1 MFAAFGAI
9 FTAPVFE
16 PTSETFGFGGQAP
29 DDTFTAS
36 SQFEVRS
43 PTTGPVGSCVMTEA
57 PVVVHDLSKRYGSV
71 LAVDH
76 LDFEVQAGQVCGLL
90 GPNGAGKTTALR
102 MLVGLVHPSGG
113 ETRLF
118 GTRVRP
124 GTAELARV
132 GTMIEHASF
141 VPHLNGTANLRLYWE
156 AGGRPFADADADRAL
171 AVAGLGDAINRKVKT
186 YSQGMRQRLGI
197 ARSLLGN
204 PELLVFDE
212 PTNGLDPQEMRA
224 VRALIRR
231 VADEGHTVLLS
242 SHILSEIEQVCSH
255 AVVMDRGKLVAT
267 GTVAELVASG
277 ASAYVEVDDLAR
289 ARGVLR
295 ALAGVERVEDESPGL
310 VVRLAGATRP
320 EIVAALVGAGIGV
333 QTVTSRHAL
342 EDAFLGLVGEE
353 TERHVGKGA

>member
-1 MFAAFGAI
+1 MP
-9 FTAPVFE
+9 TSSTLVDAPV
-16 PTSETFGFGGQAP
+16 
-29 DDTFTAS
+29 
-36 SQFEVRS
+36 EVR
-43 PTTGPVGSCVMTEA
+43 
-57 PVVVHDLSKRYGSV
+57 DLTKRYGTV

-76 LDFEVQAGQVCGLL
+76 LAFSVGAGQVCGLL

-102 MLVGLVHPSGG
+102 MLVGLGHPNAG

-118 GTRVRP
+118 GSTVRSGCP
-124 GTAELARV
+124 ELRRV

-141 VPHLNGTANLRLYWE
+141 VPHLSGLANLRTYWE
-156 AGGRPFADADADRAL
+156 AGGDRFADADVDGAL

-197 ARSLLGN
+197 ARALLGR

-212 PTNGLDPQEMRA
+212 PTNGLDPQEMRT
-224 VRALIRR
+224 VRELLRR
-231 VADEGHTVLLS
+231 FGDEGRTVLLS
-242 SHILSEIEQVCSH
+242 SHILSEIEQICSH
-255 AVVMDRGKLVAT
+255 AVVMDRGRLVAT

-277 ASAYVEVDDLAR
+277 ASAYVEVDDTDRAR
-289 ARGVLR
+289 AVLD
-295 ALAGVERVEDESPGL
+295 ALSGVEQVVDESPGL

-320 EIVAALVGAGIGV
+320 ELVAALVHAGVGV

-342 EDAFLGLVGEE
+342 EEAFLGLVGEE

>member
-1 MFAAFGAI
+1 M
-9 FTAPVFE
+9 P
-16 PTSETFGFGGQAP
+16 
-29 DDTFTAS
+29 
-36 SQFEVRS
+36 
-43 PTTGPVGSCVMTEA
+43 EA
-57 PVVVHDLSKRYGSV
+57 PVAVRDLSKRYGSV

-76 LDFEVQAGQVCGLL
+76 LNFEVQAGQVCGLL

-113 ETRLF
+113 ETQLF
-118 GTRVRP
+118 GTKVRP
-124 GTAELARV
+124 GSPELARV

-141 VPHLNGTANLRLYWE
+141 VPHLNGVDNLRLYWE
-156 AGGRPFADADADRAL
+156 AGGRPFAEADMDQAL
-171 AVAGLGDAINRKVKT
+171 AVAGLGDAIKRRVKT

-224 VRALIRR
+224 VRGLIRR

-267 GTVAELVASG
+267 GTVADLVASG
-277 ASAYVEVDDLAR
+277 ASAYIEVDDPVR
-289 ARGVLR
+289 ARMVLT
-295 ALAGVERVEDESPGL
+295 ALAGVEAVEDEAPGL
-310 VVRLAGATRP
+310 VVRLAGANRP
-320 EIVAALVGAGIGV
+320 ELVAALVGAGIGV

-342 EDAFLGLVGEE
+342 EEAFLGLVGEE

>member
-1 MFAAFGAI
+1 M
-9 FTAPVFE
+9 V
-16 PTSETFGFGGQAP
+16 
-29 DDTFTAS
+29 
-36 SQFEVRS
+36 
-43 PTTGPVGSCVMTEA
+43 EA
-57 PVVVHDLSKRYGSV
+57 PVAVRDLSKRYGSV

-102 MLVGLVHPSGG
+102 MLVGLVHPTGG

-118 GTRVRP
+118 GQKVRP
-124 GTAELARV
+124 GARELARV

-141 VPHLNGTANLRLYWE
+141 VPHLNGIDNLRLYWE
-156 AGGRPFADADADRAL
+156 AGGDRIADADMERAL
-171 AVAGLGDAINRKVKT
+171 AVAGLGDAIKRRVKT

-197 ARSLLGN
+197 ARALLGN

-224 VRALIRR
+224 VRDLIRR

-277 ASAYVEVDDLAR
+277 ASAYVEVDDPPR
-289 ARGVLR
+289 ARTVLT
-295 ALAGVERVEDESPGL
+295 ALPGVESVIDESPGL
-310 VVRLAGATRP
+310 VIRLAGATRP
-320 EIVAALVGAGIGV
+320 ELVAALVTAGIGV

-342 EDAFLGLVGEE
+342 EEAFLGLVGEE

>member
-1 MFAAFGAI
+1 MPP
-9 FTAPVFE
+9 APV
-16 PTSETFGFGGQAP
+16 S
-29 DDTFTAS
+29 
-36 SQFEVRS
+36 VR
-43 PTTGPVGSCVMTEA
+43 
-57 PVVVHDLSKRYGSV
+57 DLSKRYGSV

-76 LDFEVQAGQVCGLL
+76 LDFEVKAGQVCGLL

-102 MLVGLVHPSGG
+102 MLVGLAWPSGG

-118 GTRVRP
+118 DRVVKP
-124 GTAELARV
+124 GCPELRRV

-141 VPHLNGTANLRLYWE
+141 VPHLSGIANLRYYWE
-156 AGGRPFADADADRAL
+156 AGGDRFADADVEGAL
-171 AVAGLGDAINRKVKT
+171 AVAGLGDAIQRKVKT

-197 ARSLLGN
+197 ARSLLGR

-224 VRALIRR
+224 VRTLIHR
-231 VADEGHTVLLS
+231 VAEEGRTVLLS

-267 GTVAELVASG
+267 GTVAELIASG
-277 ASAYVEVDDLAR
+277 ASAYVEVDDSVRAR
-289 ARGVLR
+289 AVLE
-295 ALAGVERVEDESPGL
+295 ALPGVEQIVDESPGL

-320 EIVAALVGAGIGV
+320 ELVATLVAAGIGV

-342 EDAFLGLVGEE
+342 EEAFLGLVGEE

>member
-1 MFAAFGAI
+1 MSISTTTTLA
-9 FTAPVFE
+9 APV
-16 PTSETFGFGGQAP
+16 
-29 DDTFTAS
+29 
-36 SQFEVRS
+36 EVR
-43 PTTGPVGSCVMTEA
+43 
-57 PVVVHDLSKRYGSV
+57 DLTKRYGTV

-76 LDFEVQAGQVCGLL
+76 LDFTVGAGQVCGLL

-102 MLVGLVHPSGG
+102 MLVGLVHPNAG

-118 GTRVRP
+118 GSTVRP
-124 GTAELARV
+124 GSTELRRV

-141 VPHLNGTANLRLYWE
+141 VPHLSGLANLRMYWE
-156 AGGRPFADADADRAL
+156 AGGDRFADADVDGSL

-197 ARSLLGN
+197 ARALLGR

-212 PTNGLDPQEMRA
+212 PTNGLDPQEMSA
-224 VRALIRR
+224 VRELLRR
-231 VADEGHTVLLS
+231 VGDDGRTVLLS

-255 AVVMDRGKLVAT
+255 AVVMDRGRLVAT
-267 GTVAELVASG
+267 GTVAELVAAG
-277 ASAYVEVDDLAR
+277 ASAYVEVDDTAR
-289 ARGVLR
+289 ATAVLA
-295 ALAGVERVEDESPGL
+295 ALPGVERVVDESPGL

-320 EIVAALVGAGIGV
+320 DLVAALVGAGVGV

-342 EDAFLGLVGEE
+342 EEAFLGLVGEE